1 MATVA
6 HSDAK
11 CVLFAIMACW
21 YKAHVT
27 LYRASVQSL
36 EYEMSPLLPWPAV
49 TRAKNALCVPAAVT
63 TLEYVSGSVP
73 AAAKIGRY
81 PSTAVRTVVALR
93 WCSAGGPSKGEASAQ
108 DDRECRARLAGR

>member
-36 EYEMSPLLPWPAV
+36 EYEMSPLLP
-49 TRAKNALCVPAAVT
+49 
-63 TLEYVSGSVP
+63 
-73 AAAKIGRY
+73 
-81 PSTAVRTVVALR
+81 
-93 WCSAGGPSKGEASAQ
+93 
-108 DDRECRARLAGR
+108 